1 MCWWRSRVPWRQGRN
16 LAADPQDWL
25 SDSICSAELFQKIL
39 TNVYRGLL
47 MCVGRAVV
55 ARVPTILST
64 APSRWPKLFFF
75 FWERHMIVKLS
86 EAFSRRR
93 RGLWRRLNCLKNSFS
108 NLTMKSCCSA
118 GVVKRL
124 CCCWH
129 CQWKQDPY
137 LLSFCFVSAFHE
149 SP

>member
-1 MCWWRSRVPWRQGRN
+1 MCWWPSRVPWRQGRN
-16 LAADPQDWL
+16 LAADPQDWS
-25 SDSICSAELFQKIL
+25 SDSILQRWTLPKDFDECLPRFAYVRRACCGCACAYHIKYCSI
-39 TNVYRGLL
+39 
-47 MCVGRAVV
+47 AV
-55 ARVPTILST
+55 AK
-64 APSRWPKLFFF
+64 AFFF

-108 NLTMKSCCSA
+108 TLTMKSCCSA

-137 LLSFCFVSAFHE
+137 LLSFSFVSAFHE